1 MMLNYGSFCYLQNQK
16 TGGTFVE
23 SFLRQF
29 CTLPLL
35 DYNKHAS
42 VAVRL
47 PDVFYFSNVRE
58 PLALYRSLY
67 AYGLEGKGTVFV
79 RMKELGLS
87 DFYAQGPAGFEPWL
101 SFVLKPDNA
110 PVLANGYTPEVARWI
125 GFMSWRFMRLACHGF
140 ERAAAGITS
149 TEEAKTYIDKN
160 YLLGRVLR
168 QENLRAELAQL
179 AQGPL
184 LSSLRNPPAALRWL
198 AEVAPVNVSQA
209 AAAVQAMPLSETL
222 HTRVVRREQI
232 LYKNFYTTQQSRAQ
246 HVA

>member
-1 MMLNYGSFCYLQNQK
+1 MLNYGTFCYLHNQK

-23 SFLRQF
+23 NFLRQF

-35 DYNKHAS
+35 DYNKHAG
-42 VAVRL
+42 VAERL
-47 PDVFYFSNVRE
+47 PGIFYFSNVRE

-79 RMKELGLS
+79 RMREIGLS
-87 DFYAQGPAGFEPWL
+87 AFYAEGPAGFETWL
-101 SFVLKPDNA
+101 SFVLKPKNA
-110 PVLANGYTPEVARWI
+110 PVLANGYSPQVARWI

-140 ERAAAGITS
+140 EQAAAGMTS
-149 TEEAKTYIDKN
+149 TEDARAYIDKN

-184 LSSLRNPPAALRWL
+184 RSSLRDLPTALRWL
-198 AEVAPVNVSQA
+198 AEAAPVNVSTA
-209 AAAVQAMPLSETL
+209 ASAVQAMPLSETL
-222 HTRVVRREQI
+222 YTRVVRREQI
-232 LYKNFYTTQQSRAQ
+232 LYKNFYVKQQARAE
-246 HVA
+246 HAA